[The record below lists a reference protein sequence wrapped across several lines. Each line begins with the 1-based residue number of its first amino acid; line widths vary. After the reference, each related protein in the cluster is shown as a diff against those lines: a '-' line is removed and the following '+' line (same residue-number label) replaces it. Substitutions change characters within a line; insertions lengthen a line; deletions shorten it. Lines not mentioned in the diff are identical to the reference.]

1 MIEIDYNNAKLFSAI
16 ISNFLM
22 DKTVSE
28 YLKFIDFLHK
38 DKKEFISKI

>member
-1 MIEIDYNNAKLFSAI
+1 MIEVEKDNVNIYEYI

-28 YLKFIDFLHK
+28 YLKFIEFLHK
-38 DKKEFISKI
+38 